1 MASTRRTVSSSAH
14 RARPMA
20 ATTLVV
26 PTPATGEKTASSGVR
41 TFGML
46 AAGSGTGSGLASG
59 GGIGAVIG
67 AASGGTAK
75 GVAGASAVAG
85 LCGGVGLCGAAGL
98 CGTVGLCDAVLL
110 CGGAGFCSG
119 GFWGS
124 TTSHSGRRFS
134 SAVAGALDAA
144 ELRAGRAAFHPSPG
158 LRIASESGCQLP
170 GFGAAGAASGISWG
184 SGAGTVEDSAA
195 DGAASG
201 GAAAGGAAV
210 EAAKLSCGWGPAS

>member
-1 MASTRRTVSSSAH
+1 
-14 RARPMA
+14 MA

-75 GVAGASAVAG
+75 GVDGASAVAG

-98 CGTVGLCDAVLL
+98 CG
-110 CGGAGFCSG
+110 GAGFCGG